1 MASIR
6 VRIERLMEEAKK
18 ITWKPH
24 MIFLTGKPGDYTLI
38 VDEWDGVPGSVRGG
52 DHRKKFTFKRKIEA
66 MDFADTTFME
76 CVPKCDLSIL
86 TAEELNAIRP
96 RTVLEEQ
103 AEREGKTLH
112 EKVLET
118 FGYVPDFWAGILENE
133 KEIFTNG

>member
-24 MIFLTGKPGDYTLI
+24 MIFLVGKPGDYTLI
-38 VDEWDGVPGSVRGG
+38 VDEWDGVSGSARGG
-52 DHRKKFTFKRKIEA
+52 DHREKFTFKRKIEA
-66 MDFADTTFME
+66 MGYADITFTE
-76 CVPKCDLSIL
+76 CAHRFDLSIL
-86 TAEELNAIRP
+86 TDEELNAIRP

-103 AEREGKTLH
+103 AEREGKELRV
-112 EKVLET
+112 KVIET
-118 FGYVPDFWAGILENE
+118 YGYVPDFWAGILENE

>member
-6 VRIERLMEEAKK
+6 VRIDRLMAEAKN
-18 ITWKPH
+18 ISWKPH
-24 MIFLTGKPGDYTLI
+24 MIFLTGKPGDYTL
-38 VDEWDGVPGSVRGG
+38 VADEWNGVPGSARGG
-52 DHRKKFTFKRKIEA
+52 DHRKQFRFKRKIDA
-66 MDFADTTFME
+66 IDYADVTFLD
-76 CVPKCDLSIL
+76 VARYDLSIL
-86 TAEELNAIRP
+86 TAEELKAIRP

>member
-24 MIFLTGKPGDYTLI
+24 MIFLVGKPGDYTLI
-38 VDEWDGVPGSVRGG
+38 VDEWNGVPGSARGG

-66 MDFADTTFME
+66 MGYADATLA
-76 CVPKCDLSIL
+76 CGHRYDLSIL

-103 AEREGKTLH
+103 AEREGKELRV
-112 EKVLET
+112 KVIET
-118 FGYVPDFWAGILENE
+118 YGHIPDFWAGILENE

>member
-1 MASIR
+1 MASIKT
-6 VRIERLMEEAKK
+6 RIERLMAAAQK

-38 VDEWDGVPGSVRGG
+38 VDEWDGVPGSARGG

-66 MDFADTTFME
+66 MAYADTTFME
-76 CVPKCDLSIL
+76 CAHRYDLSIL
-86 TAEELNAIRP
+86 TDEELHAIRP

-103 AEREGKTLH
+103 AEREGKELRV
-112 EKVLET
+112 KVIET